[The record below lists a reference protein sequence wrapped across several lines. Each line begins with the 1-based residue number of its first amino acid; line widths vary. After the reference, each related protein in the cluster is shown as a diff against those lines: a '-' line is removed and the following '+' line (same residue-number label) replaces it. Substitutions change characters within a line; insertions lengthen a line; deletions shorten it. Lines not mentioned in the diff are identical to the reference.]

1 MGTWGTAILSND
13 TAADVA
19 AEFKDSIAYGK
30 SIEEAEDQ
38 LIADFCIDNEVDPY
52 ALCPFWLGLAY
63 KQVKMGRLSERTKA
77 NAFRTLFASEFTELG
92 DKLNI
97 LDRRELPRPHHYSA
111 LTPRLGL

>member
-38 LIADFCIDNEVDPY
+38 LIADFCIDEEGDPY

-63 KQVKMGRLSERTKA
+63 KQSQMGRLSERTKA
-77 NAFRTLFASEFTELG
+77 NALRIIDEGIDIAIWKTRTPS
-92 DKLNI
+92 
-97 LDRRELPRPHHYSA
+97 
-111 LTPRLGL
+111 